1 MIELRHVTKAFNGR
15 MAVDDISFN
24 ISEGQIFGFLGPSGS
39 GKSTTINIL
48 TGQLTQDSGQAWVLG
63 KDTRQIGSDDLLDI
77 GIMSDT
83 IGFYERL
90 SIYKNLLFFA
100 KFHHVSTDYLDQLLR
115 RLDLFDDKNKKA
127 IDLSTGMKQRLLL
140 IQAVLHTP
148 KLLFLDEP
156 TSGLDPTLSREVHR
170 LLLELKNKGVT
181 IFLTTHDMTEATE
194 ICDEIA
200 LLYQGKIIEA
210 GAPQAVIDKYSDKG
224 KVVIRFENGKSIT
237 VPQEET
243 AHYLAQ
249 HISSIHTSEATL
261 ASIFIQLTG
270 EKFEND

>member
-1 MIELRHVTKAFNGR
+1 MIELKHVTKAFNSR
-15 MAVDDISFN
+15 MAVEDISFT
-24 ISEGQIFGFLGPSGS
+24 IYQGQIFGFLGPSGS

-48 TGQLTQDSGQAWVLG
+48 TGQLTQDSGQAWVFG

-243 AHYLAQ
+243 ANYLAQ

>member
-1 MIELRHVTKAFNGR
+1 MIELKHVTKAFNSR
-15 MAVDDISFN
+15 MAVEDISFT
-24 ISEGQIFGFLGPSGS
+24 ISQGQIFGFLGPSGS

-243 AHYLAQ
+243 ANYLAQ